1 MKADHLTPLK
11 RQSVEEDEGVG
22 EHDATERS
30 EQNGAGDE
38 EEQAGTEAVKHAQ
51 RAGGKETATPQEG
64 AEAEGSPQLKF
75 ESALLL

>member
-1 MKADHLTPLK
+1 MSQLDVRRCAIKSLTWA
-11 RQSVEEDEGVG
+11 S
-22 EHDATERS
+22 ERS